1 MLTAVSLPETAWQ
14 WLHLSQKVFFLALEN
29 GQSLFFL
36 LMLASELLGL
46 EDSDA
51 VLPKP
56 SALVKLDDSDG
67 DKAEPTVTPSLTLQ
81 TAVAMYCIGW
91 L

>member
-1 MLTAVSLPETAWQ
+1 
-14 WLHLSQKVFFLALEN
+14 
-29 GQSLFFL
+29 
-36 LMLASELLGL
+36 MLASELLGL
-46 EDSDA
+46 EDSEA

-56 SALVKLDDSDG
+56 SALVKLDDMDG

-81 TAVAMYCIGW
+81 TAVAMCCTGW

>member
-1 MLTAVSLPETAWQ
+1 
-14 WLHLSQKVFFLALEN
+14 LEN

-36 LMLASELLGL
+36 VMLASELLGL

-56 SALVKLDDSDG
+56 SALVKLDEING
-67 DKAEPTVTPSLTLQ
+67 DMAEPTVTPSLTLQ